1 MTGECETGS
10 VLVVVKVVADD
21 GVSRLVKLRQLY
33 VIAFQDHGQVCR
45 YLSKWSVPVDGCAND
60 WVWGGSFGCLMI

>member
-10 VLVVVKVVADD
+10 VLVVVMVVMVVADD

-33 VIAFQDHGQVCR
+33 VIAF
-45 YLSKWSVPVDGCAND
+45 
-60 WVWGGSFGCLMI
+60 